1 MDFVRDNV
9 LCKEIVFVDG
19 MSGTGKSILSPILAS
34 FERIEKLRI
43 DYNIEY
49 TSIMANYG
57 KITNVNATLLIRLM
71 ADVTLFNT
79 MISREVNLRPSDDS
93 GILNNPNAWMYIKRL
108 WKPGNDQVV
117 DEINKKKPVLHIM
130 SHNLLQV
137 SNSIFEAFG
146 EGLSLITMVRH
157 PVYMIEHWFNY
168 IERFGIDPREFSLAT
183 GEKGMIPWF
192 AVDIDNYLSLSTMD
206 KVIYGCECLLLMQE
220 KILAKLSAAEKVR
233 LLLIPFESFVLDPN
247 SWIEKLTKL
256 LGTRTTKATSR
267 ILKKQKCPREFI
279 NAGKGHKHYGFD
291 KRTAQSSEKDDYQRR
306 MAFINEKAS
315 PEALIVLEKIAKDY
329 EQKYTFPRK
338 MPWEI

>member
-1 MDFVRDNV
+1 MDFARDNI

-57 KITNVNATLLIRLM
+57 KIAKENATLLIHLM

-93 GILNNPNAWMYIKRL
+93 GILNNPNAWKYIKRL

-117 DEINKKKPVLHIM
+117 DEINEKRPVLHIM

-137 SNSIFEAFG
+137 SNPIFEAFG
-146 EGLSLITMVRH
+146 KGLSLITMVRH
-157 PVYMIEHWFNY
+157 PVYMIEHWYNY
-168 IERFGIDPREFSLAT
+168 IERFGTDPREFSLAT

-192 AVDIDNYLSLSTMD
+192 AGDINNYLSLSTMD
-206 KVIYGCECLLLMQE
+206 KVIYGCERLLLRQE
-220 KILAKLSAAEKVR
+220 EILAKLSSAEKER
-233 LLLIPFESFVLDPN
+233 LILIPFESFVLDPG

-291 KRTAQSSEKDDYQRR
+291 KRTAQSSEKDDYERR
-306 MAFINEKAS
+306 LSFIYEKTS
-315 PEALIVLEKIAKDY
+315 QEALVVLKSLALDY
-329 EQKYTFPRK
+329 EKKYNFPRQ
-338 MPWEI
+338 MPWEA